1 MNRSHWSNLKS
12 PKPSSSSSSAIG
24 EASGSGL
31 CFLPDSGYAISAY
44 DQAAIKFRG
53 VDADINF
60 NVTDYDEDMMQD
72 GAQLLRLVR
81 FVQGQDDEWSI
92 GRGERV
98 ELQQSRSV
106 AGGDGTVG
114 WVLECLVEP
123 NKESRNPISS
133 IGIIPL
139 GIENDLSRSFG
150 WGGSFPFAWKS
161 AIKKTLNNATS
172 CQICRLDSYT
182 IVMELNIVLVKKAN
196 MNFDE
201 AVDKVLLSIPTRE
214 VVDPPPS
221 LKHTEECALD
231 EVFGLSSYAEIGV
244 S

>member
-1 MNRSHWSNLKS
+1 MSRLV
-12 PKPSSSSSSAIG
+12 
-24 EASGSGL
+24 EAL
-31 CFLPDSGYAISAY
+31 QY
-44 DQAAIKFRG
+44 
-53 VDADINF
+53 
-60 NVTDYDEDMMQD
+60 D
-72 GAQLLRLVR
+72 GAQLLQLVR

-123 NKESRNPISS
+123 NKESRNPISP
-133 IGIIPL
+133 IGIIPP

-161 AIKKTLNNATS
+161 AIKKTLNKATTG
-172 CQICRLDSYT
+172 QICRLDSYT
-182 IVMELNIVLVKKAN
+182 IKADLNFN
-196 MNFDE
+196 D
-201 AVDKVLLSIPTRE
+201 AVDKVLLSIPTGE
-214 VVDPPPS
+214 VVDLPHS

-231 EVFGLSSYAEIGV
+231 EINQSKNIVEKQRYA
-244 S
+244 